1 MVEWGRVGNRLL
13 SMEIKEVISESAK
26 GATHGHWGVKSL
38 KKLDPKGHRSGMI
51 KTGRRER
58 SRGENQGEHVRKRR
72 GWVGTWLHMSSR
84 SWEKVDFY

>member
-1 MVEWGRVGNRLL
+1 MVEWGGVENRLL

-51 KTGRRER
+51 KTGRREKQR
-58 SRGENQGEHVRKRR
+58 REPGRACQKTQGLGGDLVAHVFKELGEV
-72 GWVGTWLHMSSR
+72 
-84 SWEKVDFY
+84 